1 MPTALTVQ
9 LPDSFFKS
17 FNIPE
22 KKLPDFIRQTLAIEL
37 YREGR
42 LSIGKAR
49 ELAGFGNKW
58 EMIRLL
64 SEKGVAIDYDGDDAA
79 SDLETLGVL
88 LP

>member
-1 MPTALTVQ
+1 MPTALTVI
-9 LPDSFFKS
+9 LPDSLINT
-17 FNIPE
+17 FNIPK
-22 KKLPDFIRQTLAIEL
+22 KKLPDFLRQTLAVEL

-49 ELAGFGNKW
+49 ELAGFSNKW

-64 SEKGVAIDYDGDDAA
+64 SEKGVAIDYDGDDASA
-79 SDLETLGVL
+79 DLNTLEAI